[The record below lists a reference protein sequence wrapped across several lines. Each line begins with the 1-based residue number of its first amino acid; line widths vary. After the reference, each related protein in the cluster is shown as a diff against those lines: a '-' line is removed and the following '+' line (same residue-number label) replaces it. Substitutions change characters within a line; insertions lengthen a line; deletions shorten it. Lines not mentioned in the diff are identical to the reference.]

1 MKNGGKKME
10 IKNFELEVYPTA
22 EEISDMIIYEADI
35 DQQAEI
41 LNNLSYSQGYDDF
54 KDNVKYIRNAIKNPD
69 DRKRI
74 VNFLETLASIIKG
87 G

>member
-1 MKNGGKKME
+1 MV

-22 EEISDMIIYEADI
+22 EEISDMIYEADI

-41 LNNLSYSQGYDDF
+41 LNNLSYSQTYDVGDF
-54 KDNVKYIRNAIKNPD
+54 EGNVKYIRDAIKDPD